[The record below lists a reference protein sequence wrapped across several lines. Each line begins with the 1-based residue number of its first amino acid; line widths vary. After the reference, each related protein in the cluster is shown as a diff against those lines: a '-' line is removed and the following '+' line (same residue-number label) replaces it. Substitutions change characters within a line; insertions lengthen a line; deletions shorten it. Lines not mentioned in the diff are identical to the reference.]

1 MSAHIIDFITDPVMR
16 LPRAVKRSIV
26 LCVDAS
32 LCMLAVWLAYYLR
45 INEWVPL
52 SAAPL
57 PAAAASLIALPIFAA
72 FGLYRAIFRYFSLEG
87 MVVLAQATLI
97 YSLIYAA
104 VFTAFGITGV
114 PRTVGI
120 IQPLLLLVLT
130 AATRALGPYLLGGGL
145 RQSLRRRRTSNVLI
159 YGAGSAGR
167 QLAAAFRDSSDT
179 KVVGFIDDDEHLQG
193 STISGRRVWSQ
204 RRLAELVEDLEVSEV
219 FLAIPSAS
227 RRRRN
232 AILEAIRTLDV
243 GVRTLPGLLD
253 IAHGRVTVNDLKP
266 LDIEDLLGRD
276 SVAPDRSLIGRTIRD
291 ETVLITGAGGS
302 IGSELCRQIF
312 DLEPVRL
319 LLVDASEFALYSIDR
334 ELHRLASDSDRAVP
348 EIIPLLGSVCD
359 EQRMAEIFATWR
371 PSTVYHAAAY
381 KHVPLVEHNVVEGL
395 RNNVLGTLI
404 CARLAQH
411 HGATS
416 FVLISTDKAV
426 RPTNVMGAS
435 KRLSEMILQALA
447 AQSSMTCFSMVR
459 FGNVLGSSGSVVPLF
474 RQQIASGGPITVTHP
489 DITRYFMTIPEAS
502 QLVLQAAGMAE
513 GGEVFVLDMGEP
525 VKVADLAAR
534 MIELSGLRRRT
545 ADQPDGD
552 IVIEFTGLR
561 PGEKLYEE
569 LLIGNN
575 PTPTSHPRI
584 MKANENFTPFDL
596 LRDELSVMF
605 ALLEAHD
612 VIAARTKLAEI
623 VPDYQP
629 ADRIVD
635 WVLAARN
642 TAVAGEAI
650 AVQSTHASASQR
662 TVVES

>member
-1 MSAHIIDFITDPVMR
+1 MSAHLIDHITDPVMR
-16 LPRAVKRSIV
+16 LPRAVKRAIV
-26 LCVDAS
+26 LCIDAS
-32 LCMLAVWLAYYLR
+32 LCLLSVWLAYYLR
-45 INEWVPL
+45 INVWVPL
-52 SAAPL
+52 SGAPL
-57 PAAAASLIALPIFAA
+57 PAAAASLIAVPIFAT
-72 FGLYRAIFRYFSLEG
+72 FGLYRAVFRYFSLEG
-87 MVVLAQATLI
+87 VVVLAQATVV
-97 YSLIYAA
+97 YGVIYAA
-104 VFTAFGITGV
+104 VFTVFGINGV

-120 IQPLLLLVLT
+120 IQPLLLLVL
-130 AATRALGPYLLGGGL
+130 AASTRALGPYLLGGGL
-145 RQSLRRRRTSNVLI
+145 RQSLRHRRTNNVLI

-167 QLAAAFRDSSDT
+167 QLAAAFRDSVDT
-179 KVVGFIDDDEHLQG
+179 NVVGFIDDDQHLHG

-204 RRLAELVEDLEVSEV
+204 TRLAELVEEREVSEV

-232 AILEAIRTLDV
+232 EILGAIRELDV

-253 IAHGRVTVNDLKP
+253 IAHGRVTVNDLRP

-276 SVAPDRSLIGRTIRD
+276 SVVPDRSLIGRTIRG
-291 ETVLITGAGGS
+291 ETVLVTGAGGS
-302 IGSELCRQIF
+302 IGSELCRQIL
-312 DLEPVRL
+312 DLDPARL
-319 LLVDASEFALYSIDR
+319 LLVDASEFALYTVDR
-334 ELHRLASDSDRAVP
+334 ELHRMASDSDRSAP

-359 EQRMAEIFATWR
+359 EQRMTEIFATWR

-411 HGATS
+411 HGANS

-447 AQSSMTCFSMVR
+447 AESSTTCFSMVR

-474 RQQIASGGPITVTHP
+474 RQQIAAGGPITVTHP

-502 QLVLQAAGMAE
+502 QLVLQAAGMAR

-525 VKVADLAAR
+525 VRVADLAVR
-534 MIELSGLRRRT
+534 MIELSGLRSRT

-552 IVIEFTGLR
+552 IRIEFTGLR

-569 LLIGNN
+569 LLIGND

-584 MKANENFTPFDL
+584 MKANEKFVPFDL
-596 LRDELSVMF
+596 LRNQLSKMF
-605 ALLEAHD
+605 ASLDAHD
-612 VIAARTKLAEI
+612 VVAARSKLAEI
-623 VPDYQP
+623 VPDYRP
-629 ADRIVD
+629 ADRLVD
-635 WVLAARN
+635 WVLVASDMAARN
-642 TAVAGEAI
+642 EAAI
-650 AVQSTHASASQR
+650 EPEPYASAG
-662 TVVES
+662 